1 MKNVHIYALPIAVG
15 LLGLLVSPLADVTGI
30 AYGLVVTSIIAG
42 ILGLRSI
49 AQSNMTHAQ
58 QWQETLHQELETV
71 VSSNQQVM
79 EEEKVSRLELQNVLS
94 KIQSILEEMHE
105 TTKVGQDHVSTR
117 LIEIEEKLEG
127 GQAIV
132 STLGK
137 LAIEQMTDVV
147 RSMAEEVNE
156 KSDSLEDALS
166 QIQNV
171 FEEMHETTTTG
182 QTHVSKQLMEIG
194 EKLEDGQVIVSTLGK
209 LMIEA
214 IQSATDEVTDGLNT
228 LEGTLTKQQDDLA
241 EELRES
247 FEGVDQQLEKQ
258 TKQAE
263 KMEGNI
269 EKTITSGMEASAQ
282 VITSQTDKFLSHT
295 KEINEFTKEQ
305 FNKIVQ
311 LFEEVEKLSQAV
323 KLQNDQQN
331 RVVTAQLGHLAEI
344 SPALVEGI
352 SQLTDSKSPERKH
365 LLKIQKNMIEKFANL
380 NS

>member
-15 LLGLLVSPLADVTGI
+15 LLGLLVSPLADVTGV

-49 AQSNMTHAQ
+49 TQSNVTRTQ
-58 QWQETLHQELETV
+58 QWQETLHQELGTV
-71 VSSNQQVM
+71 VSSNQRVM
-79 EEEKVSRLELQNVLS
+79 EEEKTSRLELENTLS
-94 KIQSILEEMHE
+94 KIQSVLEEMHE
-105 TTKVGQDHVSTR
+105 TTKMGQAHVSSQ
-117 LIEIEEKLEG
+117 LMEIEEKLED
-127 GQAIV
+127 GQV
-132 STLGK
+132 MMSSLGK
-137 LAIEQMTDVV
+137 LAIEQMTEVIQSV
-147 RSMAEEVNE
+147 AEELNE
-156 KSDSLEDALS
+156 KSHSLEDSLS
-166 QIQNV
+166 KIQNV
-171 FEEMHETTTTG
+171 FEEIYETTKTG
-182 QTHVSKQLMEIG
+182 QTDVSEQLMEIG
-194 EKLEDGQVIVSTLGK
+194 EKLTDSQVIVSTLGK

-214 IQSATDEVTDGLNT
+214 VQSATEGLDTLENT
-228 LEGTLTKQQDDLA
+228 LTNQQVDLA
-241 EELRES
+241 EELRER

-258 TKQAE
+258 TEQAE
-263 KMEGNI
+263 AMAENI
-269 EKTITSGMEASAQ
+269 QQTITSGMEESAQ

-331 RVVTAQLGHLAEI
+331 RVVTAQLGQLAEI

-365 LLKIQKNMIEKFANL
+365 LLKIQKNMIEKFTNL
-380 NS
+380 TS